1 MAREALDRQP
11 SRMVLAGQLV
21 TLYQTYLQL
30 ETS

>member
-11 SRMVLAGQLV
+11 CRMVLASQLV